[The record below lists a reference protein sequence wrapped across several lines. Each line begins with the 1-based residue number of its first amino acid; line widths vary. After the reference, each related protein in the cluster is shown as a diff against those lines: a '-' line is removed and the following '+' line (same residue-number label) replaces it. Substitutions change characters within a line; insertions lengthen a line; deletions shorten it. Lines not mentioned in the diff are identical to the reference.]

1 MAYTSIDDSSEHFQ
15 SNIFTTSGG
24 SGSTTFGGNSNLQ
37 PDFLWVKQRNAGNSN
52 ELWDSSRGVNS
63 TMFSGVTEAE
73 DTATGRLSSFDTDG
87 FSWGTSGNLN
97 TAGNFVSWAWKVN
110 GGTTSTNTDGSA
122 NSTVQANTT
131 AGISVV
137 TFTANGSTEA
147 YGHGLGVKPD
157 VVIVKSR
164 NVAGGWL
171 YITDVIDGTLDY
183 GRIDQDGTFSALS
196 YNLPTSSVFSYNDNN
211 TNTQVAY
218 CFASKQGFSKF
229 GKYRGTGNLNG
240 AFNYTGFKPA
250 FVLLKQTSGSGN
262 GWFMFDTARNPF
274 NRSTSNYL
282 RADESGAEGTTSKI
296 IDMYSNG
303 FKLIHADSG
312 TNGYNHTYT
321 YMAFAENP
329 FVTSGGTPT
338 TAL

>member
-37 PDFLWVKQRNAGNSN
+37 PDFLWVKQRNVGNSN

-73 DTATGRLSSFDTDG
+73 DTNSGRLSSFDTDG

-97 TAGNFVSWAWKVN
+97 SSGNFVSWAWKVN
-110 GGTTSTNTDGSA
+110 GGTTSTNTDGSE

-137 TFTANGSTEA
+137 TFTANGSTET

-157 VVIVKSR
+157 VVIIKSR

-183 GRIDQDGTFSALS
+183 GRVDQDGIFSALS
-196 YNLPTSSVFSYNDNN
+196 YNVPTSSVFSYNDNN

-229 GKYRGTGNLNG
+229 GKYRGTGNANG
-240 AFNYTGFKPA
+240 ACIYTGFKPA

-262 GWFMFDTARNPF
+262 GWFILDTARNPI
-274 NRSTSNYL
+274 NRSTNNYL
-282 RADESGAEGTTSKI
+282 RADESGAEGTTTKI
-296 IDMYSNG
+296 LDMYSNG
-303 FKLIHADSG
+303 FKLIHTDSAV
-312 TNGYNHTYT
+312 NGYNHTYT

-329 FVTSGGTPT
+329 FVTSGGAPT